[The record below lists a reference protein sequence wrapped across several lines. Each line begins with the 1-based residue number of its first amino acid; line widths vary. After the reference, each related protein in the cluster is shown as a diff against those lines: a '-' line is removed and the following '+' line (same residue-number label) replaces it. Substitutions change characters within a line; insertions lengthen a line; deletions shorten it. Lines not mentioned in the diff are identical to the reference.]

1 MPLTQKEALTKF
13 IISLNNILKMSVL
26 DLIFSGGYVLLQ
38 RGKLES
44 DNINLFDTITTIL
57 FINLYSLV
65 NLVSLSLCIEI
76 IGVPFLSFIRPR
88 YTTIYVILLYM
99 IPSLLMTLAYLYQ
112 KRYVQILSLVFNSHI
127 QRKKSKYAMILYIF
141 FTFVFL
147 CITSVLYSRSIL

>member
-1 MPLTQKEALTKF
+1 
-13 IISLNNILKMSVL
+13 MSVL

-38 RGKLES
+38 RGKPES